1 MNTREKPQSQIQTFV
16 QPMPIILVVDDEPV
30 LSDQL
35 ERLLTRRGYEVIIAS
50 SAEAALEALAT
61 GKIDLVLTDIKL
73 PKMSGVE
80 LAHKIKETYPDVP
93 VIIITGY
100 GDLGTAIEVLKLGAS
115 DFILKPFTV
124 QVIKDSIDAALEK
137 AKMFVEIRH
146 LRRSLAGKCEF
157 AGIISKTP
165 EMQRVLEI
173 IRMVADSDATVV
185 VEGETGTGK
194 ELVASAIHAQSLR
207 RNGSFV
213 TINCAGLPESLLESE
228 LFGYERGAFTGA
240 VQARAGKIELADGGT
255 LFLDEVESMSL
266 AMQAK
271 LLRVLEDRRVQRL
284 GGTRW
289 IRVDCR
295 VIVASNVPLK
305 DLVARGQLR
314 SDIYY
319 RINVVPISLMPL
331 RLRREDIP
339 LLVHDFLNH
348 HPTATDRGIRGV
360 TEATMKKLMRYSWP
374 GNVREL
380 QNVLE
385 RAVILTKG
393 TSIAKIELQDG
404 SDHSQ
409 SDAETV
415 SPTLPFRQWL
425 KLQEK
430 QYILRQ
436 VEASG
441 GKVGLA
447 AKSSGVDLKTLYR
460 KMRLYGIDKKDF
472 KLPVPRSQAN

>member
-1 MNTREKPQSQIQTFV
+1 
-16 QPMPIILVVDDEPV
+16 MPIILVVDDEPV

-295 VIVASNVPLK
+295 VIVATNVPLK